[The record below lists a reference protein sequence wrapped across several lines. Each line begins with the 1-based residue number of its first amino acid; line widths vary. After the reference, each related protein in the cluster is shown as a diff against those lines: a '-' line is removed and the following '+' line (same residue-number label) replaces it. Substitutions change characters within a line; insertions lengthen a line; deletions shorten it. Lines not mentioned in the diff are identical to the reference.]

1 MDMKRVFLTVTAFL
15 FICTVAIVLLGSV
28 YVKHRSATPT
38 FAVKKIERR
47 IDKRILPYFAP

>member
-1 MDMKRVFLTVTAFL
+1 MKRVFLTVTAFL

>member
-15 FICTVAIVLLGSV
+15 FVCTVALVLLGSV
-28 YVKHRSATPT
+28 YFKHRATTPT
-38 FAVKKIERR
+38 FAVKKIEKR